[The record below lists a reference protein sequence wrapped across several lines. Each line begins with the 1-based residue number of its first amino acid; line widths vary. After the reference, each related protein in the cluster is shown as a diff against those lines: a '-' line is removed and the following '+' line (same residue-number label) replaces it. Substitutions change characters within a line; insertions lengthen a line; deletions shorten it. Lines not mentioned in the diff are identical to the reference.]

1 MAAEGVTLPFTDLGL
16 QPRTITTRH
25 FYHDVHDRYQG
36 TPLCWVGDIGDSIY
50 KPEEH
55 LIETLSDMVAVGMDF
70 EREDFSL
77 WSPIVRSDD
86 FLARLENDHPGIFK
100 IVQPF
105 LNPY

>member
-1 MAAEGVTLPFTDLGL
+1 

-25 FYHDVHDRYQG
+25 FYHDLNDRYQG

-55 LIETLSDMVAVGMDF
+55 LIETLSDMLAVGMDF

-77 WSPIVRSDD
+77 WSPIVRSAA
-86 FLARLENDHPGIFK
+86 FLARLENEHPEILSQ
-100 IVQPF
+100 VR
-105 LNPY
+105 PYLKP